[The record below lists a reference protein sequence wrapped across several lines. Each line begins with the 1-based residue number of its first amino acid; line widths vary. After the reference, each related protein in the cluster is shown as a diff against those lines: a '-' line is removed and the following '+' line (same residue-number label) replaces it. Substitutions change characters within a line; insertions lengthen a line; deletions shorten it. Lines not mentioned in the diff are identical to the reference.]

1 MNLLP
6 KIVMASVSLGVV
18 LAFAGCEKQG
28 PAEQAG
34 QKIDRATQ
42 QAGDK
47 AKEAGTAVGD
57 KIKKAS
63 E

>member
-1 MNLLP
+1 MKLWRKL
-6 KIVMASVSLGVV
+6 VVASLSLGVV
-18 LAFAGCEKQG
+18 VTFGGCEKQG

-34 QKIDRATQ
+34 QKIDQATQ